1 MKSIKRGRSPSMH
14 NGAGSIGAALFGVFW
29 LILAVA
35 ITSDAPN
42 EFPFTLVKIIFPL
55 FGVGFIISAIASAA
69 YHFRNATGENRY
81 SEFDIVDDDEEP
93 DPLNEYFGAKSSD
106 ESEKSSAEPAKSET
120 EFCPYCGAKAEKT
133 FVYCRKCG
141 KKLP

>member
-1 MKSIKRGRSPSMH
+1 MKSIKRGRGPSMR
-14 NGAGSIGAALFGVFW
+14 NGAGSIVAALFGVFW

-35 ITSDAPN
+35 ITFDAPN
-42 EFPFTLVKIIFPL
+42 EFPFMLVKIIFPL
-55 FGVGFIISAIASAA
+55 FGVGFIISAIAGAA

-81 SEFDIVDDDEEP
+81 SEFDIVEDDEEP
-93 DPLNEYFGAKSSD
+93 DPLNEYFGAKSSAAS
-106 ESEKSSAEPAKSET
+106 SENEADSDT

>member
-1 MKSIKRGRSPSMH
+1 MR
-14 NGAGSIGAALFGVFW
+14 NGAGSIVAALFGVFW

-35 ITSDAPN
+35 ITFDAPN
-42 EFPFTLVKIIFPL
+42 EFPFMLVKIIFPL
-55 FGVGFIISAIASAA
+55 FGVGFIISAIAGAA

-81 SEFDIVDDDEEP
+81 SEFDIVEDDEEP
-93 DPLNEYFGAKSSD
+93 DPLNEYFGAKSSA
-106 ESEKSSAEPAKSET
+106 ESAKSSADHAKSETDSDT